1 MADCQNMVAN
11 AQKIQQLGTVVEGG
25 FISIPLASL
34 RADTILDFEMY
45 IEPRPG
51 DAPVLY
57 RGQNLELKQDVLDNL
72 IEARHADIYIKPESK
87 DAYRRYV
94 ETNLPDILKDE
105 RIPVNEKSEVL
116 YNSAQGLMQQAMDDP
131 RTGDVIERSRSVISS
146 TVDFLAHEHH
156 AFSHLLQL
164 VSFDYYT
171 YTHSV
176 NVCMFSLAL
185 AQRVGFDD
193 REVLCEFGEGT
204 LLHDIGKSQIDPRIV
219 NSNTKLTFEEF
230 EIIKQHPAIG
240 YEILLEQG
248 GLGDMA
254 LDVVRH
260 HHEKMHGG
268 GYPDDLRH
276 NKLSP
281 FVRMCTIA
289 DIFDALTTRRSYK
302 EAMQT
307 FQALKLMKTE
317 MQRDV
322 DPQLLEAFILLMGTP
337 DQ

>member
-1 MADCQNMVAN
+1 MAAN
-11 AQKIQQLGTVVEGG
+11 AQRIQQLGTETDGG

-34 RADTILDFEMY
+34 RADTILEFEMY
-45 IEPRPG
+45 ITPRVGEP
-51 DAPVLY
+51 PVLY
-57 RGQNLELKQDVLDNL
+57 RGQNLEMKQEVLDNL
-72 IEARHADIYIKPESK
+72 IEARHTIIFIKPESK

-94 ETNLPDILKDE
+94 ETNLPEILRDE
-105 RIPVNEKSEVL
+105 KIPTNEKSEVL

-131 RTGDVIERSRSVISS
+131 RTGEVIERSKNMISS

-204 LLHDIGKSQIDPRIV
+204 LLHDIGKSQIDSRIV
-219 NSNTKLTFEEF
+219 NSTTKLTFEEF

-289 DIFDALTTRRSYK
+289 DIFDALTTQRTYK
-302 EAMQT
+302 DAMPT
-307 FQALKLMKTE
+307 YNALKLMRTE
-317 MQRDV
+317 MHRDV
-322 DPQLLEAFILLMGTP
+322 DPQLLEAFILLMGNP
-337 DQ
+337 DD

>member
-1 MADCQNMVAN
+1 MAVN
-11 AQKIQQLGTVVEGG
+11 AQRIQQLGTKTAGG
-25 FISIPLASL
+25 YISIPLASL
-34 RADTILDFEMY
+34 RADTILDFGMY
-45 IEPRPG
+45 ISQRPG
-51 DAPVLY
+51 EEPVLF
-57 RGQNLELKQDVLDNL
+57 RGQSLELKQDVLDNL
-72 IEARHADIYIKPESK
+72 IESRHSNVFIKPESE

-94 ETNLPDILKDE
+94 ETNLPRILQDE
-105 RIPVNEKSEVL
+105 SIPVNEKSEVL
-116 YNSAQGLMQQAMDDP
+116 YNSAQGLMQQAMTDP
-131 RTGDVIERSRSVISS
+131 RTGEVIHRSKNLISS

-204 LLHDIGKSQIDPRIV
+204 LLHDVGKSQIDQRIV
-219 NSNTKLTFEEF
+219 NATGKLTYEEF
-230 EIIKQHPAIG
+230 EIIKLHPVIG
-240 YEILLEQG
+240 YDLLVEDG
-248 GLGDMA
+248 TLGDMA

-281 FVRMCTIA
+281 FVRMSTIA
-289 DIFDALTTRRSYK
+289 DIFDALTTRRTYK
-302 EAMQT
+302 PAMHT
-307 FQALKLMKTE
+307 FEALKLMKTE
-317 MQRDV
+317 MYRDV
-322 DPQLLEAFILLMGTP
+322 DPQLLDAFIRLMGSP
-337 DQ
+337 DG

>member
-1 MADCQNMVAN
+1 MSAN
-11 AQKIQQLGTVVEGG
+11 AEKIQQLGTATGGG

-45 IEPRPG
+45 IKANPS
-51 DAPVLY
+51 DTPVLF
-57 RGQNLELKQDVLDNL
+57 RGQDLEMKQDVLDKL
-72 IEARHADIYIKPESK
+72 IESRHVDIFIKPESE
-87 DAYRRYV
+87 DAYHRYV
-94 ETNLPDILKDE
+94 ESNLPAILNDE
-105 RIPVNEKSEVL
+105 SIPVEEKSEVL
-116 YNSAQGLMQQAMDDP
+116 YNSAQGLMQQAMADP
-131 RTGDVIERSRSVISS
+131 RTGDVIERSKSIISS

-193 REVLCEFGEGT
+193 REVLCEFGEGA
-204 LLHDIGKSQIDPRIV
+204 LLHDVGKSQLDPKII
-219 NSNTKLTFEEF
+219 NCTTKLTFKEF
-230 EIIKQHPAIG
+230 EIMKQHPAIG

-248 GLGDMA
+248 GLGEMA

-289 DIFDALTTRRSYK
+289 DIFDALTTNRTYK
-302 EAMQT
+302 NAMPT
-307 FQALKLMKTE
+307 FEALKLMKTE
-317 MQRDV
+317 MHRDL
-322 DPQLLEAFILLMGTP
+322 DPQLLEAFILLMGNP
-337 DQ
+337 DA

>member
-1 MADCQNMVAN
+1 MAAN
-11 AQKIQQLGTVVEGG
+11 AEKIQQLGTATSGG
-25 FISIPLASL
+25 YISIPLASL
-34 RADTILDFEMY
+34 RADTILEFEMY

-57 RGQNLELKQDVLDNL
+57 RGQDLEMKQDVLDNL
-72 IEARHADIYIKPESK
+72 VEARHADIFIKPESK
-87 DAYRRYV
+87 DAYRQYV
-94 ETNLPDILKDE
+94 EANLPEILKDDS
-105 RIPVNEKSEVL
+105 IATDEKSEVL

-131 RTGDVIERSRSVISS
+131 RTGNVIERSRTMISS
-146 TVDFLAHEHH
+146 TVDFLAHEHQ
-156 AFSHLLQL
+156 AFSHLLDL

-204 LLHDIGKSQIDPRIV
+204 LLHDVGKSQIDQSIV
-219 NSNTKLTFEEF
+219 NSTTKLTFEEF
-230 EIIKQHPAIG
+230 EVIKQHPAIG

-289 DIFDALTTRRSYK
+289 DIFDALTTQRTYK
-302 EAMQT
+302 DAMPT
-307 FQALKLMKTE
+307 FEALKLMKTE

-322 DPQLLEAFILLMGTP
+322 DPQLLEAFILLMGSP
-337 DQ
+337 DE